1 MKIFIA
7 SDHGGFDVKEQIK
20 NIDFSN
26 IESGNFQKIE
36 IIDCGTNSKERCDY
50 PVFAKI
56 ALNQLKDCLHNNI
69 EENPNHFGILVCTTG
84 IGMSIIAN
92 KQQGIRA
99 GLCHS
104 IEEAELTRKHNNS
117 NVLCIGANF
126 TKQTDIENIVKTFI
140 TTKFE
145 GGRHLDRIK
154 MIENK

>member
-26 IESGNFQKIE
+26 IETEIEEKIE

-56 ALNQLKDCLHNNI
+56 ALNELKDYINDNI

-92 KQQGIRA
+92 KQTGIRA
-99 GLCHS
+99 GLCHC
-104 IEEAELTRKHNNS
+104 IEEAELTRKHNNA
-117 NVLCIGANF
+117 NVLCIGAKF
-126 TKQTDIENIVKTFI
+126 TDKNTIENIVKTFI

-145 GGRHLDRIK
+145 GGRHLERIK

>member
-7 SDHGGFDVKEQIK
+7 SDHGGFDVKEQIRK
-20 NIDFSN
+20 IDFST
-26 IESGNFQKIE
+26 IENEIGDKIE

-56 ALNQLKDCLHNNI
+56 ALNKLKDFINDNI
-69 EENPNHFGILVCTTG
+69 EENPKHFGILVCTTG

-99 GLCHS
+99 GLCHC

-117 NVLCIGANF
+117 NVLCIGAKF
-126 TKQTDIENIVKTFI
+126 TDKNTIENIVKTFI

-145 GGRHLDRIK
+145 GGRHLERIK